1 MRQLTIFLTGVA
13 GVAIAVL
20 AGNLWWVLW
29 MNHGWFGPP
38 GLIAKVLG
46 VDGEAA
52 YDAILLEMIL
62 IIAAILA
69 IGVICYRFYPRERKS
84 P

>member
-1 MRQLTIFLTGVA
+1 MRQFTVIAVGIVA
-13 GVAIAVL
+13 SVL
-20 AGNLWWVLW
+20 AGNLWWILW

-38 GLIAKVLG
+38 GVLAG
-46 VDGEAA
+46 ILKVDGEAA

-69 IGVICYRFYPRERKS
+69 SVAIGYQFYSRVRQPR
-84 P
+84 